1 MTQVP
6 ANPATQSPTTSPPKP
21 SGASDATQA
30 PGSPAQEFDAAAD
43 LQAPGLSETERQLRR
58 QKLVHA
64 MLARAKREAQSGNYE
79 DAIRILERAAHTD
92 PNDPVVQ
99 EALRRVRRAWQTEQE
114 VLRRRK

>member
-6 ANPATQSPTTSPPKP
+6 ANPATQTPTTSPPNP
-21 SGASDATQA
+21 SGASDAMHA
-30 PGSPAQEFDAAAD
+30 PSSAQEFDGAAD
-43 LQAPGLSETERQLRR
+43 PEAPGLSETERQLRR
-58 QKLVHA
+58 QKVVHA

-79 DAIRILERAAHTD
+79 EAIRILERAENID

-99 EALRRVRRAWQTEQE
+99 EALRRVRRAWQTEQQ